1 MRKEIGV
8 DKDAHWYGVINLK
21 TGRKIKNCIMAD
33 DEKGIY
39 WQEKIVRRKGFL
51 PRIKL
56 IQKTGNIKL
65 VKNTEG
71 SLDD

>member
-1 MRKEIGV
+1 
-8 DKDAHWYGVINLK
+8 
-21 TGRKIKNCIMAD
+21 MAD